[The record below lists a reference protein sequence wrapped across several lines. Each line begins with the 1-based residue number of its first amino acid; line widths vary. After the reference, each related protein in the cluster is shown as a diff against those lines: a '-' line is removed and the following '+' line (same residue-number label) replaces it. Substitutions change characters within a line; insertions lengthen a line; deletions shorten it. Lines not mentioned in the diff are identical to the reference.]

1 MIRLLYVSTGLANL
15 DYKDVSAI
23 LEAAQRKNAT
33 KNITGALA
41 YNGKNFAQVLE
52 GSEAD
57 IDKLMRKIKDDSR
70 HANVIEM
77 MRKPITERA
86 YSDWSM
92 KMIDSKDFD
101 ELIAAM
107 TL

>member
-1 MIRLLYVSTGLANL
+1 MIRLLYVSTGLDNL
-15 DYKDVSAI
+15 DYPDIRGI
-23 LEAAQRKNAT
+23 LEHAQKSNAAH
-33 KNITGALA
+33 NITGALA
-41 YNGKNFAQVLE
+41 YNGSSFAQVLE
-52 GSEAD
+52 GDEAD
-57 IDKLMRKIKDDSR
+57 IDQLMHNIEMDSR
-70 HANVIEM
+70 HASVIEM

-86 YSDWSM
+86 YGNWSM